1 MSIIHLDPLDRS
13 ARTPLYCQIA
23 EQIRMQISEGRL
35 PIGTR
40 LPTVRELSSL
50 LHVTRLTAQ
59 SAYREL
65 QSGGWIES
73 TVGRGTYVAATAD
86 NDTVRAMI
94 GHDATPDQVMRDIER
109 LARLTGLR
117 SMAYAEPDPAL
128 APVAEFL
135 RFFSHPNAADHALMQ
150 YGSSQGDETLRVE
163 LVNLC
168 EMRGVPA
175 TPEDIIIT
183 AGVMQGLSLTTGVL
197 TRPGD
202 CVAVE
207 RPTYL
212 GMLHVLNT
220 FGVNAV
226 SIPMDEHG
234 AQIDAL
240 ERLVRERP
248 IKFFYTI
255 PTFQNPTGICLSPER
270 RQRLLDLARRYD
282 FMILEDDIYGFLSY
296 DGKPPPAMRS
306 LDPDGERIIY
316 LSSLSK
322 ILMPGI
328 RIGYIVVPP
337 ALREQ
342 VLFHRQ
348 AIDLSSPML
357 LQRATAYYLRRGRF
371 KPHMERMNIKYRER
385 RDELVR
391 MLALRMPKGVQWTQP
406 TGGFSAWVT
415 LPGDSIPPDFYQT
428 ALTHGIAFTPGEAF
442 LTEPDGYRHIR
453 LCFGGLAPELIR
465 EAITILGRL
474 LDPKSPRLVRRLP
487 ANMNERPIV

>member
-1 MSIIHLDPLDRS
+1 MSIIHLEPLDRES
-13 ARTPLYCQIA
+13 HTPLYCQIA

-40 LPTVRELSSL
+40 LPTVREMAAL

-73 TVGRGTYVAATAD
+73 TVGRGTYVSTTAD

-109 LARLTGLR
+109 IARLTGLR
-117 SMAYAEPDPAL
+117 SMAYAEPDPSL
-128 APVAEFL
+128 APSAEFL
-135 RFFSHPNAADHALMQ
+135 RFFNHPNAADHALTQ
-150 YGSSQGDETLRVE
+150 YGSSQGDEALRVE

-183 AGVMQGLSLTTGVL
+183 SGVMQGISLTTGCL

-202 CVAVE
+202 YVAVE

-220 FGVNAV
+220 FGVNGIGV
-226 SIPMDEHG
+226 PIDQDG
-234 AQIDAL
+234 VQIDVL
-240 ERLVRERP
+240 ERIVKERK

-255 PTFQNPTGICLSPER
+255 PTFQNPTGISLSPAR
-270 RQRLLDLARRYD
+270 RERLLELAHRYN
-282 FMILEDDIYGFLSY
+282 FLIVEDDIYGFLSY
-296 DGKPPPAMRS
+296 DEKPLPAMRS
-306 LDPDGERIIY
+306 MEPDSQHIIY

-322 ILMPGI
+322 VLMPGI
-328 RIGYIVVPP
+328 RIGYMVVPP
-337 ALREQ
+337 SLRDQ
-342 VLFHRQ
+342 MLFHRQ

-371 KPHMERMNIKYRER
+371 KPHVERMNMKYRER
-385 RDELVR
+385 RDELMR
-391 MLALRMPKGVQWTQP
+391 MMALRMPKTAQWTHP
-406 TGGFSAWVT
+406 KGGFSCWVT
-415 LPGDSIPPDFYQT
+415 LPGDSMPPDLYQT

-442 LTEPDGYRHIR
+442 LTEPDGYRHMR
-453 LCFGGLAPELIR
+453 LCFGGLSPDLIR

-474 LDPKSPRLVRRLP
+474 LDPKSPRIARRIP
-487 ANMNERPIV
+487 AAMDERPVV